1 MTEDLRLQAVAR
13 FNDLDLENDPELLE
27 ILDLASAVSITPY
40 ALITFLDHDTEYL
53 KVRKGIT
60 ATSLPRELSFC
71 IHSIQQ
77 NDLILVPDT
86 KKDERFANSPL
97 VTSEPG
103 IRFYAGMPL
112 TTHDGHNLGTLCVYD
127 FETRT
132 LSGHQQMV
140 LKILANQVI
149 KIMEIKLAQQLLEK
163 NRKELIV
170 QRQINIDANIKLR
183 SFFESS
189 TNFQVL
195 MGKTGEVIDYNKSA
209 YKFVKAVFDRKLQ
222 RGEQLLQYIH
232 VDFADTFIERY
243 QQALKGKKSLEE
255 GETDYEKMGVIYWE
269 AFFEPAFNDEN
280 EIIGVS
286 YLIRNITERRL
297 KEQKIISQNK
307 SLLKIAHIQAHEF
320 RAPLATIMGLMHLI
334 KEENYV
340 APVEYFEYL
349 EQAANQLD
357 GTIRRIVKDIDEI
370 VVDKEDGEY

>member
-1 MTEDLRLQAVAR
+1 MIEDLRLQAVAR

-40 ALITFLDHDTEYL
+40 ALITFLDNDTEYL

-60 ATSLPRELSFC
+60 AASLPRDLSFC

-86 KKDERFANSPL
+86 KEDERFANNPL
-97 VTSEPG
+97 VTGEPG

-112 TTHDGHNLGTLCVYD
+112 TTQDGYNLGTLCVYD

-132 LSGHQQMV
+132 LSAHQQTV

-149 KIMEIKLAQQLLEK
+149 KIMEIKLAQQQLAKNQEELLAQ
-163 NRKELIV
+163 RK
-170 QRQINIDANIKLR
+170 INIDANIKLR

-195 MGKTGEVIDYNKSA
+195 LGQKGEVIDFNKSA
-209 YKFVKAVFDRKLQ
+209 YKFIKAVYQQKLQ
-222 RGEQLLQYIH
+222 RGEQLLPYIRPE
-232 VDFADTFIERY
+232 FADTFIERY
-243 QQALKGKKSLEE
+243 QQALLGKKSLEE
-255 GETDYEKMGVIYWE
+255 GETDYEQMGVIYWE

-320 RAPLATIMGLMHLI
+320 RAPLATIMGLMNLI

-357 GTIRRIVKDIDEI
+357 STIRRIVEDIDEI
-370 VVDKEDGEY
+370 VVDKEEGEY